1 MMHIR
6 DFLDLS
12 VEEQAAIQ
20 QFEKELDRLTASSPP
35 VISETEISKIETS
48 LTNIIEEIIDRG
60 RKQAN
65 KSNA

>member
-1 MMHIR
+1 MR
-6 DFLDLS
+6 VKDFLDLS
-12 VEEQAAIQ
+12 VEEQAALQ
-20 QFEKELDRLTASSPP
+20 QFEKELDRLSSATPP

-48 LTNIIEEIIDRG
+48 LTSIIEEIVDRG

>member
-1 MMHIR
+1 MHIR

-12 VEEQAAIQ
+12 VEEQASIQ
-20 QFEKELDRLTASSPP
+20 QFEKELDRLTASSPT

>member
-20 QFEKELDRLTASSPP
+20 QFEKELDRLASSTPP
-35 VISETEISKIETS
+35 AISTSEISKIETS

>member
-1 MMHIR
+1 MHIR
-6 DFLDLS
+6 DLLDLT
-12 VEEQAAIQ
+12 VEEQSALQ
-20 QFEKELDRLTASSPP
+20 QFEKELDRFTPATPT
-35 VISETEISKIETS
+35 VISQTEISKIETS

>member
-1 MMHIR
+1 MHIR
-6 DFLDLS
+6 DLLDLT
-12 VEEQAAIQ
+12 VEEQSALQ
-20 QFEKELDRLTASSPP
+20 QFEKELDRFTPAPPP
-35 VISETEISKIETS
+35 VISQTEISKIETS

>member
-1 MMHIR
+1 MHIR

-20 QFEKELDRLTASSPP
+20 QFEKELDRLTASSPS

-60 RKQAN
+60 IKQAN

>member
-1 MMHIR
+1 MR
-6 DFLDLS
+6 VKDFLDLS
-12 VEEQAAIQ
+12 VEEQAALQ
-20 QFEKELDRLTASSPP
+20 QFEKELDRLSAATPP

-48 LTNIIEEIIDRG
+48 LTSIIEEIVDRG

>member
-1 MMHIR
+1 MR
-6 DFLDLS
+6 VKDLLNLS
-12 VEEQAAIQ
+12 VEEQAALQ
-20 QFEKELDRLTASSPP
+20 QFEKELDRLTAASPP

-48 LTNIIEEIIDRG
+48 LTSIIEEIVDRG

>member
-1 MMHIR
+1 MHIR
-6 DFLDLS
+6 DFLDLT
-12 VEEQAAIQ
+12 VEEQAALQ
-20 QFEKELDRLTASSPP
+20 QFEKELDRVTPSTPP

-48 LTNIIEEIIDRG
+48 LTSIIEEIIDRG

>member
-1 MMHIR
+1 MHVK
-6 DFLDLS
+6 DLLDLS
-12 VEEQAAIQ
+12 VEEQAALQ
-20 QFEKELDRLTASSPP
+20 QFEKELDRIASSSPP

-48 LTNIIEEIIDRG
+48 LTSIIEEIVDRG

>member
-1 MMHIR
+1 MHVR
-6 DFLDLS
+6 DLLDLT
-12 VEEQAAIQ
+12 VEEQAALQ
-20 QFEKELDRLTASSPP
+20 HFEKELDRLTASSPP

-48 LTNIIEEIIDRG
+48 LTSIIEEIVDRG

>member
-1 MMHIR
+1 MR
-6 DFLDLS
+6 VKDLLNLS
-12 VEEQAAIQ
+12 VEEQAALQ
-20 QFEKELDRLTASSPP
+20 QFEKELDRLAASSPP

-48 LTNIIEEIIDRG
+48 LTSIIEEIIDRG

>member
-1 MMHIR
+1 MR
-6 DFLDLS
+6 VKDLLNLS
-12 VEEQAAIQ
+12 VEEQAALQ
-20 QFEKELDRLTASSPP
+20 QFEKELDRLADTTPP

-48 LTNIIEEIIDRG
+48 LTSIIEEIIDRG